1 MLLVDDDS
9 IFLDYLAGHVE
20 QCTGLRPAIA
30 SNARQALAHMC
41 LHPTQLLIT
50 DTNMPGMS
58 GVDLLTKA
66 KEMDPL
72 IFVIVLF
79 SGLHGSNIGKEE
91 ILRLGASMVLTKAEI
106 SSRLIPFIKVF
117 AAISSTPSPR

>member
-1 MLLVDDDS
+1 MLLVDDDT
-9 IFLDYLAGHVE
+9 IFLDYLACHIE
-20 QCTGLRPAIA
+20 QCTGLRPALA
-30 SNARQALAHMC
+30 SNAQQALAHIR

-66 KEMDPL
+66 KEIDPL

-79 SGLHGSNIGKEE
+79 SGLHGSNIGAEE
-91 ILRLGASMVLTKAEI
+91 ILRLGASMVLTKTEI
-106 SSRLIPFIKVF
+106 SSRLIPFVKDF
-117 AAISSTPSPR
+117 AAISSTPSP